1 MGNPL
6 VIIPTYN
13 EKENIGDLLQ
23 KVSSLPIEFDVL
35 FIDDNSPDGT
45 ADLIREAQKSKPNI
59 FLLEREG
66 KLGLGTAYLVG
77 FKWALK
83 KDYPYIFEMD
93 ADLSHN
99 PSDLIRLFEAL
110 EKDGADLAIGSRYV
124 SGVNVINW
132 PLGRVLLSY
141 LASVYVR
148 VITGMKIM
156 DTTAGF
162 KGYRKEVLKT
172 LNLDKIKLKGY
183 GFQIEMKFHTFK
195 YGFKIVEIPI
205 IFTNRV
211 KGASKMSGGIFHE
224 ALWGIVSLKWRSLFI
239 SYKRDQ

>member
-1 MGNPL
+1 MGAPL

-23 KVSSLPIEFDVL
+23 KVSSLPIEFDIL

-66 KLGLGTAYLVG
+66 KLGLGTAYLAG

-99 PSDLIRLFEAL
+99 PSDLIRLYEAL
-110 EKDGADLAIGSRYV
+110 KKDEADLAIGSRYV

-224 ALWGIVSLKWRSLFI
+224 ALWGIISLKWRSLFI
-239 SYKRDQ
+239 SYKREQ

>member
-1 MGNPL
+1 MGAPL

-13 EKENIGDLLQ
+13 EKENISDLLQ
-23 KVSSLPIEFDVL
+23 KVSSLPIEFDIL

-77 FKWALK
+77 FKWALE
-83 KDYPYIFEMD
+83 KDYSYIFEMD

-99 PSDLIRLFEAL
+99 PSDLIRLYDAL

-224 ALWGIVSLKWRSLFI
+224 ALWGIISLKWRSLFI
-239 SYKRDQ
+239 SYKREQ

>member
-1 MGNPL
+1 MEKPL

-13 EKENIGDLLQ
+13 EIENIDEVIQ
-23 KVSSLPIEFDVL
+23 KVGSLAVTFDIL

-45 ADLIREAQKSKPNI
+45 ADVIKETQKKKPGI
-59 FLLEREG
+59 YLLEREG
-66 KLGLGTAYLVG
+66 KMGLGTAYIAG
-77 FKWALK
+77 FKWALER
-83 KDYPYIFEMD
+83 DYQYIFEMD

-99 PSDLIRLFEAL
+99 PQDLLRLYKAL
-110 EKDGADLAIGSRYV
+110 KDDGADMAIGSRYV

-148 VITGMKIM
+148 IITGMKIM

-162 KGYRKEVLKT
+162 KGYRQVVLKT

-183 GFQIEMKFHTFK
+183 GFQIEMKFHTYK

-224 ALWGIVSLKWRSLFI
+224 ALWGIVSLKWRSLFV
-239 SYKRDQ
+239 SYKSDQ

>member
-23 KVSSLPIEFDVL
+23 KVSSLPIEFDIL

-132 PLGRVLLSY
+132 PMGRVLLSY

-224 ALWGIVSLKWRSLFI
+224 ALWGIVSLKLRSLFI

>member
-1 MGNPL
+1 MGAPL

-23 KVSSLPIEFDVL
+23 KVSSLPIEFDIL

-99 PSDLIRLFEAL
+99 PSDLIRLYEAL
-110 EKDGADLAIGSRYV
+110 KKDEADLAIGSRYV

-224 ALWGIVSLKWRSLFI
+224 ALWGIISLKWRSLFI
-239 SYKRDQ
+239 SYKREQ

>member
-1 MGNPL
+1 MGAPL

-13 EKENIGDLLQ
+13 EKENISDLLQ
-23 KVSSLPIEFDVL
+23 KVSSLPIEFDIL

-66 KLGLGTAYLVG
+66 KLGLGTAYLFG
-77 FKWALK
+77 FKWALE

-99 PSDLIRLFEAL
+99 PSDLIRLYEAL

-211 KGASKMSGGIFHE
+211 KGASKMSGGIFNE
-224 ALWGIVSLKWRSLFI
+224 ALWGVMRMKIRSIFKKYRI
-239 SYKRDQ
+239 EN

>member
-1 MGNPL
+1 MGAPL

-13 EKENIGDLLQ
+13 EKENISDLLQ
-23 KVSSLPIEFDVL
+23 KVSSLPIEFDIL

-66 KLGLGTAYLVG
+66 KLGLGTAYLFG
-77 FKWALK
+77 FKWALE

-99 PSDLIRLFEAL
+99 PSDLIRLYEAL

-224 ALWGIVSLKWRSLFI
+224 ALWGIISLKWRSLFI
-239 SYKRDQ
+239 SYKREQ

>member
-1 MGNPL
+1 MEKPL

-13 EKENIGDLLQ
+13 EIENIDEVIQ
-23 KVSSLPIEFDVL
+23 KVGSLAVTFDIL

-45 ADLIREAQKSKPNI
+45 AEVIREAQKTKPGI
-59 FLLEREG
+59 YLLEREG
-66 KLGLGTAYLVG
+66 KMGLGTAYIAG
-77 FKWALK
+77 FKWALER
-83 KDYPYIFEMD
+83 DYQYIFEMD

-99 PSDLIRLFEAL
+99 PKDLIRLYKAL
-110 EKDGADLAIGSRYV
+110 KDDGADMAIGSRYV

-148 VITGMKIM
+148 IITGMKTM

-162 KGYRKEVLKT
+162 KGYRQIVLKT

-183 GFQIEMKFHTFK
+183 GFQIEMKFHAYK

-224 ALWGIVSLKWRSLFI
+224 ALWGIVSLKWRSLFL